1 MKKSSWLLLWKEKKH
16 NQHKVKK
23 KKKIDFH
30 PNNKEKVYIEWTKE
44 RKEIS
49 KKKEIK
55 EKKKFVSNLLAKYN
69 HTKTITNF
77 FWFNLET
84 GVDIKTSQKYSLY
97 FLIVGVLTS
106 SEIYQ
111 KRLNVLNIN
120 LRFSGKTK
128 SDLICFLV
136 FSAESDRLDSVF
148 RFFVRLFELISTQ
161 GKIFRNRHTQEY

>member
-1 MKKSSWLLLWKEKKH
+1 MFLYVQTINKGKKTVFLIRMWRNRHDYYYEKEKKK
-16 NQHKVKK
+16 NIIYTRWKRNKKSIFILTIKK
-23 KKKIDFH
+23 KNILNEQK
-30 PNNKEKVYIEWTKE
+30 KEKKLA
-44 RKEIS
+44 R

-128 SDLICFLV
+128 SDLICFL
-136 FSAESDRLDSVF
+136 
-148 RFFVRLFELISTQ
+148 
-161 GKIFRNRHTQEY
+161 IFCWIR